1 MLEKTNHNSAP
12 KEITDALITLYH
24 QGKFDDVVSRSS
36 QLIQQYPHSPILHNI
51 LGATNI
57 ALGNYTEAIINFKK
71 VITLNFHKPSI
82 FYNLGLAYHH
92 IGNMKEAIDSY
103 CQAIQL
109 QPDYAEAYCNMGM
122 SFNEM
127 GDTEKAIEKYQQT
140 LKINPNHA
148 GAYKNLGN
156 VYNNKGDD
164 IKAILC
170 FKKVIDL
177 NPVSA
182 EAYTNLS
189 LIYSERSDFLPA
201 IKYCKA
207 AIKLDPKNYKAY
219 NNYGSILLKQKKY
232 KSAYE
237 KIKQAINLNANFDI
251 AFNNLGHVYK
261 EMNNFKE
268 SIICYKKALDIKKDA
283 GYYYN
288 LGLVLNLAAK
298 YDKSIN
304 NLKKSVS
311 IDPYTSDFL
320 TTLLFDLNYS
330 PDMSAEEIFD
340 YYKQYDNQFGL
351 PYKSQW
357 KPFTQPKVPK
367 KKLKIGYVSP
377 DFRNHSMMN
386 FLLPIITHHDRQQF
400 EIFAFA
406 ELKKEDSLSL
416 EYKSLVDHWIRTDP
430 MSDDQLVEKIRSLEI
445 DILVDLAGHTCGN
458 RLKVFA
464 QKPAP
469 ISLTWLGF
477 GYTTGLSA
485 IDYFLTDEVMAPKG
499 SEHLFSEQP
508 WHLKNYS
515 FCCYKNNNT
524 MGNVNTLPALK
535 NGCITFGTLTRAI
548 RINDRVIQAWAQI
561 LQKVKNSRLTINS
574 KSFLKK
580 PSVVDSLKKK
590 FEKHGITA
598 NRLDFYYKTP
608 PWDSMREI
616 DIALDCFPHNSGTT
630 LMEHL
635 YMGTPYVTYSN
646 RPSVGR
652 IGASI
657 LTTLGHPEWIATSEQ
672 EYVEKTVALASDT
685 QALAKIRGSLRKE
698 MEASS
703 LMDHAGFVLELERA
717 YQAMWMKWCS
727 S

>member
-1 MLEKTNHNSAP
+1 M
-12 KEITDALITLYH
+12 
-24 QGKFDDVVSRSS
+24 
-36 QLIQQYPHSPILHNI
+36 
-51 LGATNI
+51 
-57 ALGNYTEAIINFKK
+57 
-71 VITLNFHKPSI
+71 
-82 FYNLGLAYHH
+82 
-92 IGNMKEAIDSY
+92 
-103 CQAIQL
+103 
-109 QPDYAEAYCNMGM
+109 
-122 SFNEM
+122 
-127 GDTEKAIEKYQQT
+127 
-140 LKINPNHA
+140 
-148 GAYKNLGN
+148 NLGN
-156 VYNNKGDD
+156 AFVLCGD
-164 IKAILC
+164 C
-170 FKKVIDL
+170 H
-177 NPVSA
+177 
-182 EAYTNLS
+182 T
-189 LIYSERSDFLPA
+189 A
-201 IKYCKA
+201 IKY
-207 AIKLDPKNYKAY
+207 
-219 NNYGSILLKQKKY
+219 
-232 KSAYE
+232 
-237 KIKQAINLNANFDI
+237 
-251 AFNNLGHVYK
+251 
-261 EMNNFKE
+261 
-268 SIICYKKALDIKKDA
+268 YKKAISLDD
-283 GYYYN
+283 GTN
-288 LGLVLNLAAK
+288 NFLGG
-298 YDKSIN
+298 
-304 NLKKSVS
+304 
-311 IDPYTSDFL
+311 
-320 TTLLFDLNYS
+320 LLFALNYS

-340 YYKQYDNQFGL
+340 YYKQYNKQFGL

-357 KPFTQPKVPK
+357 KSFTQPKVPQ

-377 DFRNHSMMN
+377 DFRNHPMMN
-386 FLLPIITHHDRQQF
+386 FLLPIITHHNRQQF

-469 ISLTWLGF
+469 ISLSWWIGF

-499 SEHLFSEQP
+499 SEHLFSEELWKLDIHSKVWDP
-508 WHLKNYS
+508 MKNS
-515 FCCYKNNNT
+515 
-524 MGNVNTLPALK
+524 MGNVNGLPALK
-535 NGCITFGTLTRAI
+535 NGFITFGTLTRAI

-561 LQKVKNSRLTINS
+561 LQQVKDSRLMINS

-580 PSVVDSLKKK
+580 SSVGDSLKKK

-635 YMGTPYVTYSN
+635 YLGTPYVTYSN

-657 LTTLGHPEWIATSEQ
+657 LTTLGHPEWIATSEE

-685 QALAKIRGSLRKE
+685 KALAKIRGSLRKE

-703 LMDHAGFVLELERA
+703 LMDHTGFVLELERA
-717 YQAMWMKWCS
+717 YRAMWMNYYR
-727 S
+727 